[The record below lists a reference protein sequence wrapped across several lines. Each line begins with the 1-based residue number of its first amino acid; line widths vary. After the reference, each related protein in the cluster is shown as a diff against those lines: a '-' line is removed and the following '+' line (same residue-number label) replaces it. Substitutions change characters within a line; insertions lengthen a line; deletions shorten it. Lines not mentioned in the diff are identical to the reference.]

1 MATEII
7 LPALGMAQETG
18 KIVRWLKAAGEQV
31 NKGEPIAEIETDKAT
46 VELEAPA
53 TGLLTITAAEGDDV
67 PVGQVIALIQDARER
82 ERATQPQ
89 PADVTAAVQASTS
102 TAPSPIAAPTT
113 VESNG
118 NRRNGTSVV
127 QTTSLAT
134 RIATE
139 YNVDLSLVT
148 PQGKD
153 QRIKMSDVVAYVQ
166 RTQESQGQQSAKTV
180 APVLRTSETRLPMA
194 SPKAR
199 RLAKEQ
205 GKDLSTIRGTGPAGA
220 ILAADI
226 IGATFMTPTAST
238 VHTNSVDA
246 TPMTPTTRATPT
258 VGTSFITPTTNT
270 VGATPMT
277 PTDNTVEPNTVW
289 RIMAERTTQSWTSTP
304 HFMLTRE
311 VNVTRLIAW
320 RTHLLKRSK
329 GDNESKVTYTD
340 LLVKAVALI
349 LRDHPRLNASWSA
362 GKITL
367 HPQINVG
374 IAVASDDGLIVP
386 IIHNADTLS
395 IAEIAQRRKDV
406 ATRTQAGKIR
416 PEDLANGTFTI
427 SNLGMY
433 GVDAF
438 NAIIN
443 APQVAILAVGRIVER
458 VVPVA
463 GQPQVQPMMTL
474 TLSCDHRVIDGARG
488 AQFLRALAEVI
499 EEPLGL
505 LS

>member
-1 MATEII
+1 MAKEIL
-7 LPALGMAQETG
+7 LPALGMAQESG
-18 KIVRWLKAAGEQV
+18 KIVRWLKLAGTQV
-31 NKGEPIAEIETDKAT
+31 NKGEPIVEIETDKAT
-46 VELEAPA
+46 VELEATA
-53 TGLLTITAAEGDDV
+53 TGLLTTTAAEGDDV

-82 ERATQPQ
+82 EQSLKQQALAPSTPTA
-89 PADVTAAVQASTS
+89 PAQAS
-102 TAPSPIAAPTT
+102 APASPITPSTPALAP
-113 VESNG
+113 VGSNG
-118 NRRNGTSVV
+118 NRGNGGNGRSVV
-127 QTTSLAT
+127 QATSLAT
-134 RIATE
+134 RVAAE
-139 YNVDLSLVT
+139 YNVDLSQVT

-153 QRIKMSDVVAYVQ
+153 QRVKMSDVVAYVQ
-166 RTQESQGQQSAKTV
+166 GNQTGGQTGQHQAKTV
-180 APVLRTSETRLPMA
+180 TPVLRTGTTRLLMA

-205 GKDLSTIRGTGPAGA
+205 GKDLNTIRGNGPDGA

-226 IGATFMTPTAST
+226 
-238 VHTNSVDA
+238 
-246 TPMTPTTRATPT
+246 
-258 VGTSFITPTTNT
+258 
-270 VGATPMT
+270 VGATSMT
-277 PTDNTVEPNTVW
+277 PSAPLTPTNNVGAPSMPTAMPTTAPITPNTVW

-320 RTHLLKRSK
+320 REQLLKRNRS
-329 GDNESKVTYTD
+329 DQAAKVTYTD
-340 LLVKAVALI
+340 LLVKTVALI
-349 LRDHPRLNASWSA
+349 LRDHPRLNASWDA
-362 GKITL
+362 GKIVL

-386 IIHNADTLS
+386 VIHSADSLS

-406 ATRTQAGKIR
+406 ATRTQSGKIR
-416 PEDLANGTFTI
+416 PDDLTNGTFTI

-443 APQVAILAVGRIVER
+443 APQAAILAVGRIAER
-458 VVPVA
+458 VVPVD
-463 GQPQVQPMMTL
+463 GQAQVQPMMVL
-474 TLSCDHRVIDGARG
+474 TLSCDHRVTDGARG
-488 AQFLRALAEVI
+488 AQFLSALAEAI